1 MAILRVTVFDPS
13 MLPANGQD
21 GSFKNT
27 LPNNYGYLLIF
38 NDSMINIIIKWGT
51 HAKTIVA
58 GTFDMVPVYDA
69 TEIIY
74 WNQDFVFP
82 NVGQAPSTRVIVD
95 GATID
100 EEPYIKMMSFPVAL
114 PRVNNL
120 GNTVPVATSTSS
132 VVNDGNAVGTQVLEA
147 TPTGAGGSQA
157 LIYNDGTGKLGK
169 GNLLVNATQLS
180 AQGGYT
186 IDVTVLSSGVLPSGV
201 SVAASQVGS
210 GYPAASIGSGTL
222 GAGVAL
228 PATQVSSGLLATNV
242 ELGTGT
248 LNKVSMSNLGGGGE
262 VGIISNTSAVWL
274 ASGTN
279 IGLLYNAYFDG
290 TNYRFLATGDLAAQ
304 LLLSKDALGGT
315 IPRFQIR
322 YSTLTGTAGNIIA
335 WGAFQLLPQMLN
347 NNGLGGTHIF
357 TGTTTPSGAI
367 AGDLWFNG

>member
-13 MLPANGQD
+13 MPPANGQD
-21 GSFKNT
+21 GSFKNI
-27 LPNNYGYLLIF
+27 LPNNYGFLLIF
-38 NDSMINIIIKWGT
+38 NDSMINIIVKWGT

-58 GTFDMVPVYDA
+58 GTFDVVPVYDA
-69 TEIIY
+69 TELIY
-74 WNQDFVFP
+74 WNQDFIFP
-82 NVGQAPSTRVIVD
+82 NIGQAPSSRVIVD

-120 GNTVPVATSTSS
+120 GNTVPVATSATS

-186 IDVTVLSSGVLPSGV
+186 IDVTVLSSGVLPAGV
-201 SVAASQVGS
+201 TVAAAQVGS
-210 GYPAASIGSGTL
+210 GYPAASIGSGVL
-222 GAGVAL
+222 GAGVTL

-242 ELGTGT
+242 EMGTSAT
-248 LNKVSMSNLGGGGE
+248 NKVSMSNLGGGGQ
-262 VGIISNTSAVWL
+262 VGIISSTTAVWL
-274 ASGTN
+274 ASNTN

-290 TNYRFLATGDLAAQ
+290 TNYKFMTTGDFAAQ
-304 LLLSKDALGGT
+304 YLLSKDALGGT
-315 IPRFQIR
+315 VPRLQIR
-322 YSTLTGTAGNIIA
+322 YSSVAGTAGATITWNAYQMI
-335 WGAFQLLPQMLN
+335 PEMLN

-357 TGTTTPSGAI
+357 TGTTTPSGAV